1 VLVIDAATEEV
12 CTIACGVDGDNKW
25 QGIAAA
31 GGKLFCAPFNASG
44 VLALGSGATM
54 LSLQAGAARE
64 DVRPAS
70 TVAALQPL
78 LPRAGAAF
86 ESGGEVL
93 LVREAAKALTAAT
106 RKAEALCDAL
116 GEEGIEITCR
126 EVDLAIRDVRA
137 RSDLPAGELI
147 GSAAA
152 PTAAAE
158 KAAAAG
164 AAVASDTTTKITS
177 GAGAG
182 AVVIADL
189 AAESGMLP
197 AGMVLGG
204 DEDANASH
212 SVSAFELAVFHMFM
226 REVDSNPRRI
236 KRLVNTY
243 QLVCAIA
250 RLMPLDEDDPAGPKI
265 GEGGHPHSAAFSKFR
280 GKLIKWLV
288 LCECYPYRMSLLVLK
303 LTDVQQMY
311 RTNEN
316 VERHTDHARLFRY
329 TTTATATAAA
339 AAVTATSAS
348 SSAVQLDATMP
359 IAAAFYE
366 HAGAFVHCGYAG
378 QFLRLDDDAE
388 QLSVVL
394 SAEVPEAGDITVG
407 DILGLAGEGGA
418 AGEDASGRWSLLA
431 FSFNMNPALRDQL
444 STEISGLQ
452 STTELRRAGPD
463 GAAASTASSLRHKGT
478 IQEQGQRWLPRADSG
493 ACDL

>member
-1 VLVIDAATEEV
+1 
-12 CTIACGVDGDNKW
+12 
-25 QGIAAA
+25 
-31 GGKLFCAPFNASG
+31 
-44 VLALGSGATM
+44 M

-316 VERHTDHARLFRY
+316 VERHTEHARLFRY
-329 TTTATATAAA
+329 TATATAAA
-339 AAVTATSAS
+339 AAAAAAVTTTTSEGTASASSSAVQLDVTATAAAAVTTTTSEGTASAS

-366 HAGAFVHCGYAG
+366 HAEAFVHCGYAG

-394 SAEVPEAGDITVG
+394 SAEVPEVGDITVG

-431 FSFNMNPALRDQL
+431 FSFNLNPALRDQL

-478 IQEQGQRWLPRADSG
+478 ILQEQGQRWLPRADSG